1 MKINFKTLAVC
12 ILIPLAVGLLSAFFT
27 RGNMMLFD
35 EIVKPP
41 LVPPTWVF
49 PVVWSILYVLMGIA
63 SYIVYQSDAPQD
75 EIKKALAVYAAQLVV
90 NFFWSIIFFNFRAFL
105 FAFYWLLLLWVLII
119 ATTILFWQI
128 KRAAGILLLP
138 YLVWVTFAGY
148 LTYAIFLLN

>member
-41 LVPPTWVF
+41 LVPPAWVF

-75 EIKKALAVYAAQLVV
+75 EIKKALTVYAAQLVV
-90 NFFWSIIFFNFRAFL
+90 NFFWSIIFFNLRAFL
-105 FAFYWLLLLWVLII
+105 FAFYWLLLLWVLVV
-119 ATTILFWQI
+119 ATTTMFWQI
-128 KRAAGILLLP
+128 NKTAGMLLLP
-138 YLVWVTFAGY
+138 YLAWVTFAGY
-148 LTYAIFLLN
+148 LTYAIFVLN

>member
-1 MKINFKTLAVC
+1 MKINLKTLAVC

-41 LVPPTWVF
+41 LVPPAWVF

-63 SYIVYQSDAPQD
+63 SYIVYESNAPRD

-90 NFFWSIIFFNFRAFL
+90 NFFWSIIFFNLRAFL
-105 FAFYWLLLLWVLII
+105 FAFYWLVLLWVLVV
-119 ATTILFWQI
+119 ATTVLFWQI
-128 KRAAGILLLP
+128 KKAAGILLLP

>member
-1 MKINFKTLAVC
+1 MKINVKTLAVC

-35 EIVKPP
+35 QIVKPP
-41 LVPPTWVF
+41 LVPPAWVF

-63 SYIVYQSDAPQD
+63 SYIVYQSDAPQN

-90 NFFWSIIFFNFRAFL
+90 NFFWSIIFFNLQAFL
-105 FAFYWLLLLWVLII
+105 FAFYWLVLLWILVV